1 MDPVLTAARGWHRP
15 LVAAV
20 AACLIAVGCAAPSP
34 SRPGASDSRPTVAVF
49 AAASLGRMVG
59 ALDRAYGQGA
69 GVAIESSTA
78 SSTALRVRIEHGASA
93 DLFLSADTKNPDALR
108 AEGLADGEVT
118 AFARNGLTIIVPA
131 GNPAA
136 IATIADLGRPGV
148 KVIAA
153 GDAVPI
159 SGYAALAV
167 DRWAATAGAD
177 PSFAAAYARN
187 VVSREDNVAA
197 VVTKIELGEGD
208 AAIVYAT
215 DVAGATAVEAIAL
228 PPAIDVVAT
237 YAGVVPS
244 TARDGPAGHA
254 LLSWLTSSDGQAF
267 LAGFG
272 FRGIR

>member
-1 MDPVLTAARGWHRP
+1 MNRVPLTGHGWHRP

-20 AACLIAVGCAAPSP
+20 AACLLAMGCATPSP
-34 SRPGASDSRPTVAVF
+34 SQPAASQARSVVTLF
-49 AAASLGRMVG
+49 AAASLGRMVE
-59 ALDRAYGQGA
+59 ALERAYGQGA

-78 SSTALRVRIEHGASA
+78 ASTALRVQIEQGAGA

-108 AEGLADGEVT
+108 AEGLADGDVV
-118 AFARNGLTIIVPA
+118 AFARNGLTIIVPV

-136 IATIADLGRPGV
+136 ITSIADLGRPGV
-148 KVIAA
+148 KVVAA

-159 SGYAALAV
+159 SGYAAMAV
-167 DRWAATAGAD
+167 ARWAATAGAD
-177 PSFAAAYARN
+177 PSFAAAYLRN

-197 VVTKIELGEGD
+197 VVAKIALGEGD

-215 DVAGATAVEAIAL
+215 DAAAASVEAIAL
-228 PPAIDVVAT
+228 PPAVDVVAT

-244 TARDGPAGHA
+244 TAREPAAGRA
-254 LLSWLTSSDGQAF
+254 LVSWLVGADGQAF

-272 FRGIR
+272 FRPIR